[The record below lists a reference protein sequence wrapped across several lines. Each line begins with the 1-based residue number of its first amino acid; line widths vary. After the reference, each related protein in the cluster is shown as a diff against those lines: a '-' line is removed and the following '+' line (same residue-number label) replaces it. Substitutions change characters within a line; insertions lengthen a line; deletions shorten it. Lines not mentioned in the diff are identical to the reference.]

1 MWRPLS
7 VLAALGALLAPATAT
22 ASPPA
27 PEPAAPAL
35 VGTPY
40 LVRTDAQRAALYV
53 RLGRPLVRR
62 FDGELLGDAT
72 IDGHFPS
79 LAAVRGRAG
88 RRGACYT
95 ASVALPRA
103 ELGRLSTVVLLVHG
117 ADPLTTLLAL
127 RAERPGDARGARLR
141 C

>member
-7 VLAALGALLAPATAT
+7 VLVALGALLGPVAATA
-22 ASPPA
+22 APPA

-40 LVRTDAQRAALYV
+40 LVRTGAQRVSLYV
-53 RLGRPLVRR
+53 RLDRPLARR
-62 FDGELLGDAT
+62 FDGELLATAT
-72 IDGHFPS
+72 IDGRFSS

-88 RRGACYT
+88 RRTACYT
-95 ASVALPRA
+95 ASVSLPRA
-103 ELGRLSTVVLLVHG
+103 ELGRLSTVGLLVDG
-117 ADPLTTLLAL
+117 GEPLTTLLAL
-127 RAERPGDARGARLR
+127 RAERPGDARGAPLR